1 MKQQAILL
9 YRAAVL
15 IEKSERLYVRK
26 LRMECAV
33 KAAAK
38 AKIHTCITLGQ
49 IRRCEEEIILLWW
62 EIREMEQMAPDTAR
76 YAA

>member
-1 MKQQAILL
+1 MKQQAYLL

-38 AKIHTCITLGQ
+38 ARIHCCVNSQQ
-49 IRRCEEEIILLWW
+49 IRRCEEDIVLMWW
-62 EIREMEQMAPDTAR
+62 EIREMEQMVPDTAR